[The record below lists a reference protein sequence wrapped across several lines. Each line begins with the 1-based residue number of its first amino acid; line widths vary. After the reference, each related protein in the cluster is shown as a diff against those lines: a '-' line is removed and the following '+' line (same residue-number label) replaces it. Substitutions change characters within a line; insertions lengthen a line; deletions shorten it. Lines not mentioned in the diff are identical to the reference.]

1 MIESKKGVF
10 AIIGLGSISD
20 RHRAN
25 LKLLFPSHQVACLSS
40 SGRKFN
46 SLPSSCDI
54 LSNSLEEIIS
64 LNPTFVIVA
73 SPATF
78 HAQHAIPF
86 IENNIPVLIEKPIAA
101 DIEDAIKIANSAKK
115 YKTPVGIGY
124 CLRYKP
130 FLTEIKDFL
139 DNGIIGKIINVRIAA
154 GSYLPDWRPKTDYL
168 QSVSASSHL
177 GGGALLELSH
187 EIDYANFIFKQ
198 LYFKSAIVQNS
209 KILKIDVEDSAEINF
224 TLLEGGECKVNLDFL
239 QKPSIRHAYF
249 FGSKG
254 KILWD
259 LQNNNV
265 DISAAD
271 LKKTLKIECWDSN
284 KMYIEMIN
292 DFVFNFIDHQS
303 SKICKV
309 SEALSVLEYIEQ
321 AKQFK
326 DIDTNE

>member
-1 MIESKKGVF
+1 MTERIKGVF

-101 DIEDAIKIANSAKK
+101 DMQDAIKIADSAKK

-130 FLTEIKDFL
+130 FLTEVKDFL
-139 DNGIIGKIINVRIAA
+139 DNGIIGKIIKLIKKGYILPYSQKAFFKLIFPLISLFKIIIHVFTKLILLNVVI
-154 GSYLPDWRPKTDYL
+154 K
-168 QSVSASSHL
+168 
-177 GGGALLELSH
+177 E
-187 EIDYANFIFKQ
+187 
-198 LYFKSAIVQNS
+198 
-209 KILKIDVEDSAEINF
+209 
-224 TLLEGGECKVNLDFL
+224 
-239 QKPSIRHAYF
+239 
-249 FGSKG
+249 
-254 KILWD
+254 
-259 LQNNNV
+259 
-265 DISAAD
+265 
-271 LKKTLKIECWDSN
+271 
-284 KMYIEMIN
+284 
-292 DFVFNFIDHQS
+292 
-303 SKICKV
+303 
-309 SEALSVLEYIEQ
+309 
-321 AKQFK
+321 
-326 DIDTNE
+326 